1 VAGGNG
7 KRGGGDR
14 VLESRHLVGLFLGVV
29 LLCSVFF
36 TLGYVMGRTQLGPPL
51 PLHASANNRDIV
63 TGASNELTK
72 PADTVPAPAN
82 GEWDFYGKEDPN
94 RLQPATPAPVTPE
107 PAAPSSTAPNASKAA
122 RNSDAPRPTPPAVK
136 PVPVNATSA
145 ELRRFQPPRMPHGA
159 IVLQLAAL
167 SKETDA
173 LAMADAAQQ
182 KHFPSFVVTP
192 AGDKLYRVQVGPYAD
207 VPAAERAKD
216 SLDHAGFKAI
226 IKR

>member
-1 VAGGNG
+1 M
-7 KRGGGDR
+7 
-14 VLESRHLVGLFLGVV
+14 LESRHLVGLFLGVV

-51 PLHASANNRDIV
+51 PLHASASTRDIV
-63 TGASNELTK
+63 TGVSPISPK
-72 PADTVPAPAN
+72 PADGVTPQPDR
-82 GEWDFYGKEDPN
+82 EWDFYDGKTSS
-94 RLQPATPAPVTPE
+94 RLQPSEPAPATTA
-107 PAAPSSTAPNASKAA
+107 PASAPAVASPNSSTANQVQH
-122 RNSDAPRPTPPAVK
+122 DAETSRPTQPVAK

-145 ELRRFQPPRMPHGA
+145 ELRRFQPPRIPHGA
-159 IVLQLAAL
+159 VILQLAAL

-182 KHFPSFVVTP
+182 KHFPSFVATP
-192 AGDKLYRVQVGPYAD
+192 TGDKLYHVQVGPYAD
-207 VPAAERAKD
+207 LPAAERAKD